1 LTAGKCSPSKGL
13 AAEREK
19 EKSRKMKTTSGDS
32 LPKKNP
38 QKKGIPFY
46 RFSRT
51 PISPSH
57 RSILNSCMNFERT
70 IFIPFAIFLLLG

>member
-38 QKKGIPFY
+38 QKKGIPLKIDLSHHSNS
-46 RFSRT
+46 FSNKNK
-51 PISPSH
+51 
-57 RSILNSCMNFERT
+57 L
-70 IFIPFAIFLLLG
+70 